1 MMSGTGALRQFVP
14 KAVRQHFQK
23 RNALWASRAG
33 RGRAARTMADSDAGV
48 GSGGTDAH
56 VRDDGRHCTMHV
68 DAAPEARS
76 ELAERLD
83 PPAPSQADLLPT
95 CQQPKRQRRWRASA
109 QWPCH
114 LPP

>member
-56 VRDDGRHCTMHV
+56 VRDDGRHFRRG
-68 DAAPEARS
+68 DS
-76 ELAERLD
+76 ERVQFNFQK
-83 PPAPSQADLLPT
+83 PM
-95 CQQPKRQRRWRASA
+95 
-109 QWPCH
+109 
-114 LPP
+114 

>member
-1 MMSGTGALRQFVP
+1 VFFDEDELLRIGQTG
-14 KAVRQHFQK
+14 
-23 RNALWASRAG
+23 
-33 RGRAARTMADSDAGV
+33 
-48 GSGGTDAH
+48 
-56 VRDDGRHCTMHV
+56 TMHV